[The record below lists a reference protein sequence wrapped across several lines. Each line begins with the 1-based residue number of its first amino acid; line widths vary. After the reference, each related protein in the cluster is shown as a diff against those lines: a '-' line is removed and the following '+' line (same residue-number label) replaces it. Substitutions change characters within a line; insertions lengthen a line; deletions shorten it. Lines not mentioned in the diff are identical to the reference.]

1 MSTRLMLSLALVMAP
16 ATATASHPLPLDDTA
31 RSAVVDTIH
40 LRAELQRASEATY
53 SGNAKKAR
61 AIYRKLIEEHRRAGE
76 YAKLPLWDLALHY
89 YYQDD
94 TRNAALTLDELV
106 KEANRFGDP
115 GTELRALFES
125 TSMLAQRKE
134 LTNGAERVAR
144 INDLLKSPVIA
155 DAQKQEI
162 RSRMG

>member
-16 ATATASHPLPLDDTA
+16 ASATASFSHDATP
-31 RSAVVDTIH
+31 RSATVDTVR

-61 AIYRKLIEEHRRAGE
+61 AIYRKLIEEQRRAGE

-89 YYQDD
+89 YYEND
-94 TRNAALTLDELV
+94 TRNAALTLDELAR
-106 KEANRFGDP
+106 EANRFGDP
-115 GTELRALFES
+115 SMELRALFES
-125 TSMLAQRKE
+125 TSMWAKRKE
-134 LTNGAERVAR
+134 VQDGADRVAR

-155 DAQKQEI
+155 DAEKQAF
-162 RSRMG
+162 RARMG

>member
-16 ATATASHPLPLDDTA
+16 ATATASHPLHATA
-31 RSAVVDTIH
+31 RSAVVDTVR
-40 LRAELQRASEATY
+40 LRAELQRANEATY

-89 YYQDD
+89 YYVND
-94 TRNAALTLDELV
+94 TRNAALTLDELT

-125 TSMLAQRKE
+125 TSMWAKRKE
-134 LTNGAERVAR
+134 LTDGADRVAR

-155 DAQKQEI
+155 DAEKQEF
-162 RSRMG
+162 RARMG

>member
-125 TSMLAQRKE
+125 TSMLAKRKE